1 MPPKE
6 RQAIDLS
13 TLDAQQLSSIRE
25 QLEEEVQSF
34 VRSSVALQKAA
45 GEFGSSG
52 RAIES
57 LSEQKEGKKFTLD
70 SSSSY
75 PLLTSSKPRTD
86 CMFLCHSGQ
95 PLLLPLTS
103 SLYVAGTLASTDNVL
118 VDIGTGYYMEV
129 RSKTLYL
136 TQYYKSSSSEATIP
150 EHFQKEINYLMC
162 CGYAEINGRRD

>member
-1 MPPKE
+1 MFRAPRSASIMPPKE
-6 RQAIDLS
+6 RQAIDLN

-57 LSEQKEGKKFTLD
+57 LSEQKEG
-70 SSSSY
+70 
-75 PLLTSSKPRTD
+75 
-86 CMFLCHSGQ
+86 Q

-118 VDIGTGYYMEV
+118 VDIGTGYYMEKSTEEGIDYCKRKV
-129 RSKTLYL
+129 MYL
-136 TQYYKSSSSEATIP
+136 KEKLDQIGAAIKDKQRVLAEVNGALGRKMQQTQKA
-150 EHFQKEINYLMC
+150 
-162 CGYAEINGRRD
+162 

>member
-6 RQAIDLS
+6 RQAIDLN

-57 LSEQKEGKKFTLD
+57 LSEQKEG
-70 SSSSY
+70 
-75 PLLTSSKPRTD
+75 
-86 CMFLCHSGQ
+86 Q

-118 VDIGTGYYMEV
+118 VDIGTGYYMEKSTDEGIDYCKRKV
-129 RSKTLYL
+129 MYL
-136 TQYYKSSSSEATIP
+136 KEKLDQIGAAIKDKQRILTEVNGALGRKMQQTQKA
-150 EHFQKEINYLMC
+150 
-162 CGYAEINGRRD
+162 